1 MNPIEYNNLSN
12 EEKAAL
18 LDICKEDPVVFI
30 ETVCGVELLE
40 YQKVV
45 LRETFKNLKKPDRS
59 ELRTKYLGCP
69 VIDISKEVTCRTC
82 KHREEWHHLFRKNIQ
97 TEPCCSCRG
106 FSNWEERTYDV

>member
-40 YQKVV
+40 YQKIV
-45 LRETFKNLKKPDRS
+45 LRETFKNLNKSDR
-59 ELRTKYLGCP
+59 
-69 VIDISKEVTCRTC
+69 EVTCRTC

-97 TEPCCSCRG
+97 TEPCRSCRG
-106 FSNWEERTYDV
+106 FSNWEEQNEKNNR